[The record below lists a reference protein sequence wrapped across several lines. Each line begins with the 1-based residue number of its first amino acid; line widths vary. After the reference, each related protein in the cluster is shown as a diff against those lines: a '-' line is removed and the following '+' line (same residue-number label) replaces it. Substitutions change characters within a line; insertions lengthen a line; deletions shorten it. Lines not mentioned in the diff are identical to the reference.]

1 MVLSGLEV
9 AVLELL
15 ITTNDSCIQ
24 SLLSAVL
31 FFLSFLLE
39 AVTEFQD
46 A

>member
-1 MVLSGLEV
+1 MLSGLEV

-31 FFLSFLLE
+31 FFGHFC
-39 AVTEFQD
+39 
-46 A
+46 